1 MSYTDTKSKPSV
13 SDGQPLVNATE
24 YRSLAGALQYLT
36 ITQLDIN
43 FAVQQA

>member
-13 SDGQPLVNATE
+13 SDGQPLVNDTE
-24 YRSLAGALQYLT
+24 YHNLTGALQYLT
-36 ITQLDIN
+36 ITQLDIS